1 MQIQV
6 NTDNH
11 IDGHEALVAHVETVV
26 ESTLRHVGDHITRV
40 EVHLS
45 DENSVKSGAED
56 KRCVMEAR
64 LKHHQP
70 IAVTNHADNIHQAI
84 DGAAKKLKA
93 ALDSTIGKLS
103 DHHRNPAPAPIADE

>member
-11 IDGHEALVAHVETVV
+11 IAGREALAAHVETVV
-26 ESTLRHVGDHITRV
+26 ESTLRHVGDHVTRV

-56 KRCVMEAR
+56 MGCVMEAR
-64 LKHHQP
+64 LTHHQP
-70 IAVTNHADNIHQAI
+70 IAVTNHADNLHQAI
-84 DGAAKKLKA
+84 EGAARKLKA
-93 ALDSTIGKLS
+93 ALESVIGKWT
-103 DHHRNPAPAPIADE
+103 DNRTAAPTPVADE